1 MNRKRR
7 KKNGIYLL
15 FAFISIIFFY
25 ISINVLYTQTPAYY
39 DEDLINNL
47 PNAER
52 LVSNIKIST
61 SETNNNIV
69 LIGWEGIT
77 DNNLI
82 YYVYRSQTPI
92 IGKSSFSNSTVFCDK
107 ILVYV
112 FIS

>member
-52 LVSNIKIST
+52 LVSNIKIF
-61 SETNNNIV
+61 N
-69 LIGWEGIT
+69 
-77 DNNLI
+77 
-82 YYVYRSQTPI
+82 
-92 IGKSSFSNSTVFCDK
+92 
-107 ILVYV
+107 
-112 FIS
+112 